1 MDKDEFQAISSVID
15 GRLDAMGT
23 EGATHMVRMFEMIS
37 ASFAKETDRPSILIH
52 GVGTQMIVLSVN
64 VDMLETVEMLA
75 NAYSN
80 LHDTFIDGRPEQG
93 DMH

>member
-1 MDKDEFQAISSVID
+1 
-15 GRLDAMGT
+15 
-23 EGATHMVRMFEMIS
+23 MFEMIS
-37 ASFAKETDRPSILIH
+37 ASFANENNRPSILIH
-52 GVGTQMIVLSVN
+52 GVGKQMVVLSVN
-64 VDMLETVEMLA
+64 VDMLEAVELLA